1 VITIVKLDVLNW
13 TAGGF
18 MSKVQSIEELKQKCA
33 EKNMPLEKMRFFI
46 GENRKEPKCFGVY
59 LDESTGNWVVYK
71 NKADGT
77 RAVRYEGPDE
87 ARAAQEIWTKIGDE
101 VKHRKDMHASP
112 YDESVLRE
120 IYEQSEQK
128 PSAWGGV
135 FRAENGKV
143 PGNKLEGASDEELRR
158 MQDKELSGVPRREPE
173 GLPGRET
180 EGATG
185 SGLKGLPG
193 GESEGAIG
201 NGLKGAPGKEPGES
215 SGRVQRSVPGKASGS
230 AARRASRRASRRGS
244 GGILGGILGIF
255 GDTFSFIWNEFVLE
269 HPFASLFF
277 ALVGTSLFLEFV
289 FPSPQKGYY
298 QVEDTVYYYLEDQW
312 YMYDDS
318 GEWVTSYVD
327 LDDPEDYYLG
337 DFYSEEYGTEA
348 FEGTE
353 YYGHYL
359 EEKREKEKERENRD
373 NDDYDNDCDDDD
385 YDYDYDDW
393 DADDTDWDTDW

>member
-1 VITIVKLDVLNW
+1 
-13 TAGGF
+13 
-18 MSKVQSIEELKQKCA
+18 MSKVQSIEDLKQKCA

-46 GENRKEPKCFGVY
+46 GEDRKEPKCFGVY
-59 LDESTGNWVVYK
+59 QDERTGNWVVYK

-87 ARAAQEIWTKIGDE
+87 ARAAQEIWNKIGDE

-120 IYEQSEQK
+120 IYDQSGQML
-128 PSAWGGV
+128 SVRGGV
-135 FRAENGKV
+135 SKADDGGV
-143 PGNKLEGASDEELRR
+143 SDNKLEVVSDEELGG
-158 MQDKELSGVPRREPE
+158 MSDNELRVVPGREPE
-173 GLPGRET
+173 GT
-180 EGATG
+180 
-185 SGLKGLPG
+185 S
-193 GESEGAIG
+193 
-201 NGLKGAPGKEPGES
+201 GKEPGES
-215 SGRVQRSVPGKASGS
+215 SGRVQRSVPSKVSRSAPGKASVS
-230 AARRASRRASRRGS
+230 TSRRTSRKAPEGV
-244 GGILGGILGIF
+244 LGGILGIF
-255 GDTFSFIWNEFVLE
+255 SNTFSFIWNEFVLE

-289 FPSPQKGYY
+289 FPSPQNGYY
-298 QVEDTVYYYLEDQW
+298 KVEDTVYYYLEDQW

-318 GEWVTSYVD
+318 GDWVTSYVD

-353 YYGHYL
+353 YYGNYL
-359 EEKREKEKERENRD
+359 EEEREKENKRNDRD
-373 NDDYDNDCDDDD
+373 DDYDNDYDYDDDD

>member
-1 VITIVKLDVLNW
+1 
-13 TAGGF
+13 
-18 MSKVQSIEELKQKCA
+18 MSKVRSIEELKQKCA

-59 LDESTGNWVVYK
+59 LDDSTGNWVVYK

-87 ARAAQEIWTKIGDE
+87 ARAAQEIWNKIGDE

-120 IYEQSEQK
+120 IYDQSEQK
-128 PSAWGGV
+128 PSVWGGV
-135 FRAENGKV
+135 SNAKAGGVPENE
-143 PGNKLEGASDEELRR
+143 LEGVSEDELGG
-158 MQDKELSGVPRREPE
+158 MPDKELRGM
-173 GLPGRET
+173 PGREPA
-180 EGATG
+180 GA
-185 SGLKGLPG
+185 L
-193 GESEGAIG
+193 
-201 NGLKGAPGKEPGES
+201 GKEPAGAPEKES
-215 SGRVQRSVPGKASGS
+215 GGASGRVQSSVPSKVSRS
-230 AARRASRRASRRGS
+230 APIKTSRKVSRRSF
-244 GGILGGILGIF
+244 GGVLGGILGIF
-255 GDTFSFIWNEFVLE
+255 GNTFSFIWNEFVLE

-277 ALVGTSLFLEFV
+277 ALVGASLFLEYV
-289 FPSPQKGYY
+289 FPSPQNGYY
-298 QVEDTVYYYLEDQW
+298 KVEDTVYYYLEDQW
-312 YMYDDS
+312 YMYDDT
-318 GEWVTSYVD
+318 GDWVTSYVD

-337 DFYSEEYGTEA
+337 DFYSEEYETEA

-359 EEKREKEKERENRD
+359 EEERKKEEERENRD
-373 NDDYDNDCDDDD
+373 NDDYDNDYDDDD

>member
-1 VITIVKLDVLNW
+1 
-13 TAGGF
+13 

-87 ARAAQEIWTKIGDE
+87 ARATQEIWNKIGDE

-120 IYEQSEQK
+120 IYEQSGTK
-128 PSAWGGV
+128 PSSREGMSKVEAGGV
-135 FRAENGKV
+135 PE
-143 PGNKLEGASDEELRR
+143 NKLDGVFEEELGGMPDNELRR
-158 MQDKELSGVPRREPE
+158 GPGKEPGGVTGKEFGLVPGREPE
-173 GLPGRET
+173 G
-180 EGATG
+180 A
-185 SGLKGLPG
+185 S
-193 GESEGAIG
+193 
-201 NGLKGAPGKEPGES
+201 GKEPGES
-215 SGRVQRSVPGKASGS
+215 SGRVQRSVPSKVSRSAPGKASVS
-230 AARRASRRASRRGS
+230 TSRRTSRKAPEGV
-244 GGILGGILGIF
+244 LGGILGIF
-255 GDTFSFIWNEFVLE
+255 TNTFSFIWNEFVLE

-289 FPSPQKGYY
+289 FPSPQNGYY
-298 QVEDTVYYYLEDQW
+298 KVEDTVYYYLEDQW

-318 GEWVTSYVD
+318 GDWVTSYVD

-373 NDDYDNDCDDDD
+373 NDDYDNDYDDDD

>member
-1 VITIVKLDVLNW
+1 
-13 TAGGF
+13 

-87 ARAAQEIWTKIGDE
+87 ARAAKEIWNKIGDE

-120 IYEQSEQK
+120 IYDQSGQMLSVRGDVSKAEG
-128 PSAWGGV
+128 GGV
-135 FRAENGKV
+135 SD
-143 PGNKLEGASDEELRR
+143 NKLEVVSEAESGGVSDNKLGVVSEEELGG
-158 MQDKELSGVPRREPE
+158 MPDNELRVV
-173 GLPGRET
+173 PGREH
-180 EGATG
+180 EGA
-185 SGLKGLPG
+185 S
-193 GESEGAIG
+193 
-201 NGLKGAPGKEPGES
+201 GKEPGES
-215 SGRVQRSVPGKASGS
+215 SGRVQRSVPSKVSRSAPGKASV
-230 AARRASRRASRRGS
+230 RTSRRTSRKAP
-244 GGILGGILGIF
+244 GGVLGGILGIF
-255 GDTFSFIWNEFVLE
+255 SNTFSFIWNEFVLV

-277 ALVGTSLFLEFV
+277 ALVGASLFLEFV
-289 FPSPQKGYY
+289 FPSPQNGYY
-298 QVEDTVYYYLEDQW
+298 KVEDTVYYYLEDQW

-318 GEWVTSYVD
+318 GDWVTSYVD
-327 LDDPEDYYLG
+327 MDDPEDYYLG

-353 YYGHYL
+353 YYGQYL
-359 EEKREKEKERENRD
+359 EEKREKESKNDNRD
-373 NDDYDNDCDDDD
+373 DDYDNDYDDDD

>member
-1 VITIVKLDVLNW
+1 
-13 TAGGF
+13 
-18 MSKVQSIEELKQKCA
+18 
-33 EKNMPLEKMRFFI
+33 MPLEKMRFFI

-87 ARAAQEIWTKIGDE
+87 ARATQEIWNKIGDE

-120 IYEQSEQK
+120 IYEQSGTK
-128 PSAWGGV
+128 PSSREGMSKVEAGGV
-135 FRAENGKV
+135 PE
-143 PGNKLEGASDEELRR
+143 NKLDGVFEEELGGMPDNELRR
-158 MQDKELSGVPRREPE
+158 GPGKEPGGVTGKEFELVPGREPE
-173 GLPGRET
+173 G
-180 EGATG
+180 A
-185 SGLKGLPG
+185 S
-193 GESEGAIG
+193 
-201 NGLKGAPGKEPGES
+201 GKEPGES
-215 SGRVQRSVPGKASGS
+215 SGKAQRSVPSKVSRSAPGKASVS
-230 AARRASRRASRRGS
+230 TSRKAPEGV
-244 GGILGGILGIF
+244 LGGILGIF
-255 GDTFSFIWNEFVLE
+255 SNTFSFIWNEFVLE

-289 FPSPQKGYY
+289 FPSPQNGYY

-318 GEWVTSYVD
+318 GDWVTSYVD

-373 NDDYDNDCDDDD
+373 NDDYDNDYDDDD

>member
-1 VITIVKLDVLNW
+1 
-13 TAGGF
+13 
-18 MSKVQSIEELKQKCA
+18 
-33 EKNMPLEKMRFFI
+33 MPLEKMRFFI

-59 LDESTGNWVVYK
+59 QDESTGNWIVYK

-87 ARAAQEIWTKIGDE
+87 ARAAQEIWNKIGDE

-120 IYEQSEQK
+120 IYGQSGQTPFAGRGE
-128 PSAWGGV
+128 PEEELGGV
-135 FRAENGKV
+135 AG
-143 PGNKLEGASDEELRR
+143 EEFGVV
-158 MQDKELSGVPRREPE
+158 SGREPE
-173 GLPGRET
+173 GSL
-180 EGATG
+180 
-185 SGLKGLPG
+185 
-193 GESEGAIG
+193 
-201 NGLKGAPGKEPGES
+201 GKEPRES
-215 SGRVQRSVPGKASGS
+215 SGRVQISVPSKVSRSALRKASV
-230 AARRASRRASRRGS
+230 RTSRRTSRKAPA
-244 GGILGGILGIF
+244 GILGGILGIF
-255 GDTFSFIWNEFVLE
+255 TNTFSFIWNEFVLV

-277 ALVGTSLFLEFV
+277 ALVGASLFLEFV
-289 FPSPQKGYY
+289 FPSPQNGYY
-298 QVEDTVYYYLEDQW
+298 KVEDTVYYYLEDQW

-318 GEWVTSYVD
+318 GDWVTSYVD

-373 NDDYDNDCDDDD
+373 NDDYDNDYDDDD

>member
-1 VITIVKLDVLNW
+1 
-13 TAGGF
+13 
-18 MSKVQSIEELKQKCA
+18 
-33 EKNMPLEKMRFFI
+33 MPLEKMRFFI

-59 LDESTGNWVVYK
+59 LDEDTGNWVVYK
-71 NKADGT
+71 NKSDGT
-77 RAVRYEGPDE
+77 RAIRYEGPDE

-128 PSAWGGV
+128 PSVWGG
-135 FRAENGKV
+135 ASGKEPEGV
-143 PGNKLEGASDEELRR
+143 SGKEPEGASG
-158 MQDKELSGVPRREPE
+158 K
-173 GLPGRET
+173 
-180 EGATG
+180 
-185 SGLKGLPG
+185 
-193 GESEGAIG
+193 ESEGA
-201 NGLKGAPGKEPGES
+201 PVKEPGGP
-215 SGRVQRSVPGKASGS
+215 SGRAQRSVPGKVSGS
-230 AARRASRRASRRGS
+230 AARRASRRAS

-255 GDTFSFIWNEFVLE
+255 KDTFSFIWNEFVLE

-289 FPSPQKGYY
+289 FPSPQNGYY
-298 QVEDTVYYYLEDQW
+298 QVEDTVYYYLENQW

-318 GEWVTSYVD
+318 GDWVTSYVD

-359 EEKREKEKERENRD
+359 EEKREKENKRDNRD
-373 NDDYDNDCDDDD
+373 DDYDNDYDDDD

-393 DADDTDWDTDW
+393 DVDDTDWDTDW

>member
-1 VITIVKLDVLNW
+1 MSIVN
-13 TAGGF
+13 
-18 MSKVQSIEELKQKCA
+18 SIEELKQKCA

-46 GENRKEPKCFGVY
+46 GEDRKEPKCFGVY
-59 LDESTGNWVVYK
+59 QDERTGNWVVYK

-128 PSAWGGV
+128 PSAWGEV
-135 FRAENGKV
+135 FRAENGEV
-143 PGNKLEGASDEELRR
+143 PENKLEEVSEEEFKGI
-158 MQDKELSGVPRREPE
+158 QDKELRGGPGREPE
-173 GLPGRET
+173 EATGSRLKELPGRET

-201 NGLKGAPGKEPGES
+201 NGLKGAPGKEPGGS
-215 SGRVQRSVPGKASGS
+215 SGRVQRSVPGKAP
-230 AARRASRRASRRGS
+230 RRTSRRSSRRGS

-255 GDTFSFIWNEFVLE
+255 KDTFSFIWNEFVLE

-289 FPSPQKGYY
+289 FPSPQNGYY

-318 GEWVTSYVD
+318 GDWVTSYVD

-373 NDDYDNDCDDDD
+373 NDDYDNDYDDDD

>member
-1 VITIVKLDVLNW
+1 
-13 TAGGF
+13 
-18 MSKVQSIEELKQKCA
+18 MSKVHSIEELNQKCA

-71 NKADGT
+71 NKADGS

-87 ARAAQEIWTKIGDE
+87 ARAAQEIWNKIGDE

-120 IYEQSEQK
+120 IYGQSETK
-128 PSAWGGV
+128 PPVWGGM
-135 FRAENGKV
+135 FKV
-143 PGNKLEGASDEELRR
+143 GAGGAPENKLDGVSEEELGE
-158 MQDKELSGVPRREPE
+158 MPDNEHRREPAGE
-173 GLPGRET
+173 PGKESAG
-180 EGATG
+180 EPVKEHAGAM
-185 SGLKGLPG
+185 
-193 GESEGAIG
+193 
-201 NGLKGAPGKEPGES
+201 GKEPGGA
-215 SGRVQRSVPGKASGS
+215 SGSVQKSVPSKVSGS
-230 AARRASRRASRRGS
+230 AARRASRRSSRRGS
-244 GGILGGILGIF
+244 GGVLGGILGIF
-255 GDTFSFIWNEFVLE
+255 KDTFSFIWNEFVLV

-277 ALVGTSLFLEFV
+277 ALVGASLFLEFV
-289 FPSPQKGYY
+289 FPSPQNGYY
-298 QVEDTVYYYLEDQW
+298 KVQDTVYYYLEDQW

-318 GEWVTSYVD
+318 GDWVTSYVD

-359 EEKREKEKERENRD
+359 EEERKKEKERENRD
-373 NDDYDNDCDDDD
+373 NDDYDNDYDDDD

>member
-1 VITIVKLDVLNW
+1 
-13 TAGGF
+13 

-59 LDESTGNWVVYK
+59 LDENTGNWIVYK

-120 IYEQSEQK
+120 IYEQSEQ
-128 PSAWGGV
+128 PLSTGG
-135 FRAENGKV
+135 GD
-143 PGNKLEGASDEELRR
+143 PEE
-158 MQDKELSGVPRREPE
+158 EFAVV
-173 GLPGRET
+173 
-180 EGATG
+180 A
-185 SGLKGLPG
+185 
-193 GESEGAIG
+193 
-201 NGLKGAPGKEPGES
+201 GKEPGGVAGKEPGGS
-215 SGRVQRSVPGKASGS
+215 SGKAQRSVPSKVSRSAPGKASGRT
-230 AARRASRRASRRGS
+230 ARRTSRKAPEGV
-244 GGILGGILGIF
+244 LGGILGIF
-255 GDTFSFIWNEFVLE
+255 SNTFSFIWNEFVLE

-289 FPSPQKGYY
+289 FPSPQNGYY

-318 GEWVTSYVD
+318 GDWVTSYVD

-373 NDDYDNDCDDDD
+373 NDDYDNDYDDDD

>member
-1 VITIVKLDVLNW
+1 
-13 TAGGF
+13 
-18 MSKVQSIEELKQKCA
+18 
-33 EKNMPLEKMRFFI
+33 MPLEKMRFFI

-112 YDESVLRE
+112 YDESVIRE
-120 IYEQSEQK
+120 IYDQSEQAL
-128 PSAWGGV
+128 SAGRGDPEEEFGV
-135 FRAENGKV
+135 V
-143 PGNKLEGASDEELRR
+143 
-158 MQDKELSGVPRREPE
+158 
-173 GLPGRET
+173 PGRERG
-180 EGATG
+180 EVTG
-185 SGLKGLPG
+185 KESGGVTGK
-193 GESEGAIG
+193 EFAVV
-201 NGLKGAPGKEPGES
+201 PGKEPEGASGKEPGGS
-215 SGRVQRSVPGKASGS
+215 SGKVQRSVPAKAQ
-230 AARRASRRASRRGS
+230 RRTPRRSSRRAH

-277 ALVGTSLFLEFV
+277 ALIGTSLFLEFA
-289 FPSPQKGYY
+289 FPSPQNGYY

-318 GEWVTSYVD
+318 GDWVTSYVD

-359 EEKREKEKERENRD
+359 EEKREKENKSDDR
-373 NDDYDNDCDDDD
+373 NDDYYNDYDDDD

>member
-1 VITIVKLDVLNW
+1 
-13 TAGGF
+13 

-46 GENRKEPKCFGVY
+46 GEDRKEPKCFGVY

-120 IYEQSEQK
+120 IYDQSEQK
-128 PSAWGGV
+128 PSVWGGV
-135 FRAENGKV
+135 FRAENGEG
-143 PGNKLEGASDEELRR
+143 PENKLEEVSEEEFKGI
-158 MQDKELSGVPRREPE
+158 QDKELRGVPRREPE
-173 GLPGRET
+173 GV
-180 EGATG
+180 
-185 SGLKGLPG
+185 
-193 GESEGAIG
+193 
-201 NGLKGAPGKEPGES
+201 PGKEPEGA
-215 SGRVQRSVPGKASGS
+215 SGRVRKSVPDKVSGS
-230 AARRASRRASRRGS
+230 APRRTSRRYSRKTS
-244 GGILGGILGIF
+244 GGIFGGILGIF
-255 GDTFSFIWNEFVLE
+255 KDTFSFIWNEFVLE

-289 FPSPQKGYY
+289 FPSPQNGYY

-318 GEWVTSYVD
+318 GDWVTSYVD

-373 NDDYDNDCDDDD
+373 NDDYDNDYDDDD

>member
-1 VITIVKLDVLNW
+1 MKEI
-13 TAGGF
+13 
-18 MSKVQSIEELKQKCA
+18 
-33 EKNMPLEKMRFFI
+33 LEK
-46 GENRKEPKCFGVY
+46 ENIFVM
-59 LDESTGNWVVYK
+59 
-71 NKADGT
+71 
-77 RAVRYEGPDE
+77 DE

-101 VKHRKDMHASP
+101 VTHRKDMHASP
-112 YDESVLRE
+112 YDESVIRE
-120 IYEQSEQK
+120 MYEQSGQT
-128 PSAWGGV
+128 PPARRGV
-135 FRAENGKV
+135 
-143 PGNKLEGASDEELRR
+143 P
-158 MQDKELSGVPRREPE
+158 QKELEEVS
-173 GLPGRET
+173 GRE
-180 EGATG
+180 
-185 SGLKGLPG
+185 LKGLPG
-193 GESEGAIG
+193 GESEGATG
-201 NGLKGAPGKEPGES
+201 KVSRSTPG
-215 SGRVQRSVPGKASGS
+215 
-230 AARRASRRASRRGS
+230 RASRRNPRRISRRAS
-244 GGILGGILGIF
+244 GGAFGGILGIF
-255 GDTFSFIWNEFVLE
+255 NNTFSFIWNEFVLE

-289 FPSPQKGYY
+289 FPSPQNGYY

-318 GEWVTSYVD
+318 GDWVTSYVD

-373 NDDYDNDCDDDD
+373 NDDYDNDYDDDD

>member
-1 VITIVKLDVLNW
+1 
-13 TAGGF
+13 

-59 LDESTGNWVVYK
+59 QDENTGNWVVYK

-87 ARAAQEIWTKIGDE
+87 ARAAQEIWNKIGDE

-120 IYEQSEQK
+120 IYDQSGQTS
-128 PSAWGGV
+128 SAGSG
-135 FRAENGKV
+135 E
-143 PGNKLEGASDEELRR
+143 PEEELRVVAG
-158 MQDKELSGVPRREPE
+158 KELGGVTGKEPGGVTGKEFGLVPGREPE
-173 GLPGRET
+173 G
-180 EGATG
+180 A
-185 SGLKGLPG
+185 S
-193 GESEGAIG
+193 
-201 NGLKGAPGKEPGES
+201 GKEPGES
-215 SGRVQRSVPGKASGS
+215 SGRVQRSVPSKVSRRAPGKASVRT
-230 AARRASRRASRRGS
+230 ARRTSRKAPEGV
-244 GGILGGILGIF
+244 LGGILGIF
-255 GDTFSFIWNEFVLE
+255 SNTFSFIWNEFVLE

-277 ALVGTSLFLEFV
+277 ALVGTSLFLEFA
-289 FPSPQKGYY
+289 FPSPQNGYY
-298 QVEDTVYYYLEDQW
+298 KVEDTVYYYLEDQW

-318 GEWVTSYVD
+318 GDWVTSYVD

-359 EEKREKEKERENRD
+359 EEEREKEEKREDRD
-373 NDDYDNDCDDDD
+373 DDDYDNDYDDDD

>member
-1 VITIVKLDVLNW
+1 
-13 TAGGF
+13 
-18 MSKVQSIEELKQKCA
+18 MSKVHSIEELKQKCA

-71 NKADGT
+71 NKADGS

-87 ARAAQEIWTKIGDE
+87 ARAAQEIWNKIGDE

-120 IYEQSEQK
+120 IYGQSETK
-128 PSAWGGV
+128 PSVWGGM
-135 FRAENGKV
+135 FKV
-143 PGNKLEGASDEELRR
+143 GAGGAPENKLDGVSEEELERMPDNELRR
-158 MQDKELSGVPRREPE
+158 EAGKEPAGEAGKEP
-173 GLPGRET
+173 
-180 EGATG
+180 A
-185 SGLKGLPG
+185 
-193 GESEGAIG
+193 GEPAGEAGKESAGE
-201 NGLKGAPGKEPGES
+201 PGKEPAGVTGKEFAVVPGKEPEGAMGKEPGGA
-215 SGRVQRSVPGKASGS
+215 SGRAQRSVPSKVSGS
-230 AARRASRRASRRGS
+230 VPRRASRRASRRSS
-244 GGILGGILGIF
+244 GGVLGEILGGILGIF
-255 GDTFSFIWNEFVLE
+255 SSTFSFIWNEFVLV

-277 ALVGTSLFLEFV
+277 ALIGASLFLEFV
-289 FPSPQKGYY
+289 FPSPQNGYY
-298 QVEDTVYYYLEDQW
+298 KVEDTVYYYLEDQW

-318 GEWVTSYVD
+318 GDWVTSYVD

-373 NDDYDNDCDDDD
+373 NDDYDNDYDDDD

>member
-1 VITIVKLDVLNW
+1 
-13 TAGGF
+13 
-18 MSKVQSIEELKQKCA
+18 MSKVQSIEDLKQKCA

-46 GENRKEPKCFGVY
+46 GEDRKEPKCFGVY
-59 LDESTGNWVVYK
+59 QDERTGNWVVYK

-87 ARAAQEIWTKIGDE
+87 ARAAQEIWHKIGDE

-120 IYEQSEQK
+120 IYDQSGQML
-128 PSAWGGV
+128 SVRGGV
-135 FRAENGKV
+135 SKADDGGV
-143 PGNKLEGASDEELRR
+143 SDNKLEVVSDEELGG
-158 MQDKELSGVPRREPE
+158 MSDNELRVVPGREPE
-173 GLPGRET
+173 G
-180 EGATG
+180 A
-185 SGLKGLPG
+185 S
-193 GESEGAIG
+193 
-201 NGLKGAPGKEPGES
+201 GKEPGES
-215 SGRVQRSVPGKASGS
+215 SGRVQRSVPSKVSKSAPGKASVRI
-230 AARRASRRASRRGS
+230 ARRTSRKAPEGV
-244 GGILGGILGIF
+244 LGGILGIF
-255 GDTFSFIWNEFVLE
+255 SNTFSFIWNEFVLE

-289 FPSPQKGYY
+289 FPSPQNGYY

-318 GEWVTSYVD
+318 GDWVTSYVD

-373 NDDYDNDCDDDD
+373 NDDYDNDYDDDD

>member
-1 VITIVKLDVLNW
+1 MSIVN
-13 TAGGF
+13 
-18 MSKVQSIEELKQKCA
+18 SIEELKQKCA

-59 LDESTGNWVVYK
+59 QDESTGNWIVYK

-87 ARAAQEIWTKIGDE
+87 ARAAQEIWNKIGDE

-120 IYEQSEQK
+120 IYGQSETK
-128 PSAWGGV
+128 PSVWGGM
-135 FRAENGKV
+135 FKV
-143 PGNKLEGASDEELRR
+143 GAGGAPENKLDGVSEEELGGMPDNELRR
-158 MQDKELSGVPRREPE
+158 ESGKE
-173 GLPGRET
+173 PGKES
-180 EGATG
+180 A
-185 SGLKGLPG
+185 
-193 GESEGAIG
+193 GE
-201 NGLKGAPGKEPGES
+201 PGKEPGKES
-215 SGRVQRSVPGKASGS
+215 AGEPGKEPEGEHGKEPAGALEKEPGGASERVQRSVPSKVSRSALGKASVRT
-230 AARRASRRASRRGS
+230 ARKTSRKAPE
-244 GGILGGILGIF
+244 GILGGILGIF
-255 GDTFSFIWNEFVLE
+255 SNTFSFIWNEFVLE

-277 ALVGTSLFLEFV
+277 ALVGASLFLEFL
-289 FPSPQKGYY
+289 FPSPQNGYY

-318 GEWVTSYVD
+318 GDWVTSYVN

-373 NDDYDNDCDDDD
+373 NDDYDNDYDDDD

>member
-1 VITIVKLDVLNW
+1 
-13 TAGGF
+13 
-18 MSKVQSIEELKQKCA
+18 
-33 EKNMPLEKMRFFI
+33 MPLEKMRFFI

-59 LDESTGNWVVYK
+59 QDESTGNWVVYK

-77 RAVRYEGPDE
+77 RTVRYEGPDE
-87 ARAAQEIWTKIGDE
+87 ARAAQEIWNKIGDE

-120 IYEQSEQK
+120 IYGQSETK
-128 PSAWGGV
+128 PSVWGGM
-135 FRAENGKV
+135 FKV
-143 PGNKLEGASDEELRR
+143 GAGGAPENKLDGVSEEELGGMPDNELRR
-158 MQDKELSGVPRREPE
+158 ESGKE
-173 GLPGRET
+173 PGKES
-180 EGATG
+180 A
-185 SGLKGLPG
+185 
-193 GESEGAIG
+193 GE
-201 NGLKGAPGKEPGES
+201 PGKEPEGEHGKEPAGALEKEPGGAS
-215 SGRVQRSVPGKASGS
+215 ERVQRSVPSKVSRSALGKASVKT
-230 AARRASRRASRRGS
+230 ARKTSRKAPE
-244 GGILGGILGIF
+244 GILGVF
-255 GDTFSFIWNEFVLE
+255 SNTFSFIWNEFVLE

-277 ALVGTSLFLEFV
+277 ALVGASLFLEFL
-289 FPSPQKGYY
+289 FPSPQNGYY

-318 GEWVTSYVD
+318 GDWVTSYVD

-359 EEKREKEKERENRD
+359 EEEREKENKRNDRD
-373 NDDYDNDCDDDD
+373 DDYDNDYDYDDDD

>member
-1 VITIVKLDVLNW
+1 
-13 TAGGF
+13 

-87 ARAAQEIWTKIGDE
+87 ARATQEIWNKIGDE

-120 IYEQSEQK
+120 IYEQSGTK
-128 PSAWGGV
+128 PSSREGMSKVEAGGV
-135 FRAENGKV
+135 PE
-143 PGNKLEGASDEELRR
+143 NKLDGVFEEELGGMPDNELRR
-158 MQDKELSGVPRREPE
+158 GPGKEPGGVTGKEFGLVPGREPE
-173 GLPGRET
+173 G
-180 EGATG
+180 A
-185 SGLKGLPG
+185 S
-193 GESEGAIG
+193 
-201 NGLKGAPGKEPGES
+201 GKEPGES
-215 SGRVQRSVPGKASGS
+215 SGRVQRSVPSKVSRSAPGKASVS
-230 AARRASRRASRRGS
+230 TSRSTSRKAPE
-244 GGILGGILGIF
+244 GILGGILGIF
-255 GDTFSFIWNEFVLE
+255 SSTFSFIWNEFVLE

-289 FPSPQKGYY
+289 FPSPQNGYY

-318 GEWVTSYVD
+318 GDWVTSYVD

-373 NDDYDNDCDDDD
+373 NDDYDNDYDDDD

>member
-1 VITIVKLDVLNW
+1 
-13 TAGGF
+13 

-59 LDESTGNWVVYK
+59 LDENTGNWIVYK

-120 IYEQSEQK
+120 IYEQSEQ
-128 PSAWGGV
+128 PLSAGG
-135 FRAENGKV
+135 GD
-143 PGNKLEGASDEELRR
+143 PEE
-158 MQDKELSGVPRREPE
+158 EFAVV
-173 GLPGRET
+173 PGREL
-180 EGATG
+180 GG
-185 SGLKGLPG
+185 GL
-193 GESEGAIG
+193 
-201 NGLKGAPGKEPGES
+201 GKEPGES
-215 SGRVQRSVPGKASGS
+215 SGRVQRSVPSKVSRRAPGKASVRT
-230 AARRASRRASRRGS
+230 ARRTSRKAPEGV
-244 GGILGGILGIF
+244 LGGILGIF
-255 GDTFSFIWNEFVLE
+255 SNTFSFIWNEFVLE

-277 ALVGTSLFLEFV
+277 ALVGTSLFLEFA
-289 FPSPQKGYY
+289 FPSPQNGYY
-298 QVEDTVYYYLEDQW
+298 KVEDTVYYYLEDQW

-318 GEWVTSYVD
+318 GDWVTSYVD

-359 EEKREKEKERENRD
+359 EEEREKEEKREDRD
-373 NDDYDNDCDDDD
+373 DDDYDNDYDDYDNDYDDDD

>member
-1 VITIVKLDVLNW
+1 
-13 TAGGF
+13 
-18 MSKVQSIEELKQKCA
+18 MSKVQSIEDLKQKCA

-46 GENRKEPKCFGVY
+46 GEDRKEPKCFGVY
-59 LDESTGNWVVYK
+59 QDERTGNWVVYK

-87 ARAAQEIWTKIGDE
+87 ARAAQEIWNKIGDE

-120 IYEQSEQK
+120 IYDQSGQT
-128 PSAWGGV
+128 PSAGRGWPEEEFGVVAGEEAGGV
-135 FRAENGKV
+135 TGKEPGGVTGKEFGVV
-143 PGNKLEGASDEELRR
+143 PG
-158 MQDKELSGVPRREPE
+158 REPE
-173 GLPGRET
+173 G
-180 EGATG
+180 A
-185 SGLKGLPG
+185 SV
-193 GESEGAIG
+193 
-201 NGLKGAPGKEPGES
+201 KEPGES
-215 SGRVQRSVPGKASGS
+215 SGRVQRSVPSKVSSAPGKVSGRTSRS
-230 AARRASRRASRRGS
+230 APGKTSVSTSRRTSRKAPES
-244 GGILGGILGIF
+244 ILGGILGIF
-255 GDTFSFIWNEFVLE
+255 SNTFSFIWNEFVLE

-289 FPSPQKGYY
+289 FPSPQNGYY

-312 YMYDDS
+312 YMYDDT
-318 GEWVTSYVD
+318 GDWVTSYVD

-359 EEKREKEKERENRD
+359 EEEREKENKCDDRD
-373 NDDYDNDCDDDD
+373 DDYDNDYDDDD

>member
-1 VITIVKLDVLNW
+1 
-13 TAGGF
+13 

-46 GENRKEPKCFGVY
+46 GEDRKEPKCFGVY

-87 ARAAQEIWTKIGDE
+87 
-101 VKHRKDMHASP
+101 VKHRKDMHTSP

-120 IYEQSEQK
+120 IYDQSGQT
-128 PSAWGGV
+128 PSVGRGRPEEEFGVVAGKESGGV
-135 FRAENGKV
+135 TGKEFGVV
-143 PGNKLEGASDEELRR
+143 PG
-158 MQDKELSGVPRREPE
+158 REPE
-173 GLPGRET
+173 G
-180 EGATG
+180 A
-185 SGLKGLPG
+185 S
-193 GESEGAIG
+193 
-201 NGLKGAPGKEPGES
+201 GKEPGES
-215 SGRVQRSVPGKASGS
+215 SGRVQRSVPSKVSRSAPGKASVS
-230 AARRASRRASRRGS
+230 TSRRTSRKAPEGV
-244 GGILGGILGIF
+244 LGGILGIF
-255 GDTFSFIWNEFVLE
+255 TNTFSFILNEFVLE

-289 FPSPQKGYY
+289 FPSPQNGYY
-298 QVEDTVYYYLEDQW
+298 KVEDTVYYYLEDQW

-318 GEWVTSYVD
+318 GDWVTSYVD

-359 EEKREKEKERENRD
+359 EEKREKENKRD
-373 NDDYDNDCDDDD
+373 DRDDDYDNDYDDDD